1 MRNRGK
7 FIISLLWF
15 ISIVL
20 ISLAARS
27 PLLFFILLLLYLD
40 KTLLSMVE
48 IVWYFGIE
56 LLTIP
61 IILGGIGYG
70 PIFGFLLGFIIDK
83 VFDVLRIL
91 VAPPVTTRVTP
102 LVPTFGSLILGIIGA
117 LAGVFGYFIP
127 FVDLVLYLT
136 IIKNVMFVFK
146 E

>member
-1 MRNRGK
+1 
-7 FIISLLWF
+7 
-15 ISIVL
+15 
-20 ISLAARS
+20 
-27 PLLFFILLLLYLD
+27 
-40 KTLLSMVE
+40 MVE
-48 IVWYFGIE
+48 IVWYVGIE

-102 LVPTFGSLILGIIGA
+102 LIPTFGSLILGIIGA

-146 E
+146 ELFMKRTPFVAANLLNIPFNYFLAVILWKVGLLKLLGI